1 MRRLASTYGSM
12 PVKLYVGGRL
22 LQFISHGEPV
32 AALHRHAR
40 KLTNVLIPV
49 KFMADT
55 GLSKEDQLRGEIDEL
70 SGMLP
75 QPNPGWEHLPDHKRW
90 NLREHAVYGAHLS
103 SSAHESILGTRFAE
117 RFTRDLLS
125 WAAEHGEGWIDVPDL
140 TKFLREKLFIA
151 ATSALYGDELLG
163 SIAPDLPKDYW
174 EWLDQMPRLFRR
186 LPRWMIPGAYAARER
201 TLASLMKWDEAK
213 RRGGAPSKGQLEWDP
228 LHGSTLTQARTM
240 MFDEFGISREG
251 SALFHS
257 AMLFALTPNATYATI
272 WALIHILRDGP
283 NLISR
288 VLAESAPCFQ
298 QPNSLSIR
306 DTTELSRLPLLS
318 SIFIETLRL
327 RAASPVGRTPID
339 DTFYL
344 SSPSPPLNMKWKLD
358 KDVHIISSSWL
369 GGHDASFWNEGPILA
384 ASNKPAHPA
393 DTFWAE
399 RFLEYPDDPSSGPV
413 KKKNVVHSASP
424 ANMKEK
430 TPSDDKK
437 AKLVT
442 QGTSSHWFP
451 FGGGLNTCPGRHFA
465 KKEVIVGVA
474 VLLRAF
480 EFSDLENE
488 GVDVNMGHFP
498 FGTLPTKG
506 AVSVRMRMRRDLKAE
521 L

>member
-1 MRRLASTYGSM
+1 MFTSLASQYIFLSAQVHKHPYLVITLLLLALPLLLTYALSTYLFHRAISTAKTNAAANNGLASPTPALPYWIPFLGHTISLVFETSRFMRRLASTYGNM
-12 PVKLYVGGRL
+12 PVKLY
-22 LQFISHGEPV
+22 
-32 AALHRHAR
+32 
-40 KLTNVLIPV
+40 
-49 KFMADT
+49 FMADT
-55 GLSKEDQLRGEIDEL
+55 GLSREDQLRGEIDEL
-70 SGMLP
+70 SGVLP

-103 SSAHESILGTRFAE
+103 SSAQESILGARLAE
-117 RFTRDLLS
+117 GFTRDLLS

-140 TKFLREKLFIA
+140 TKFLRENLFIA
-151 ATSALYGDELLG
+151 ATSALYEDELLG

-174 EWLDQMPRLFRR
+174 DWLDQMPRLFRR

-201 TLASLMKWDEAK
+201 TLDSLMKWDEAK

-228 LHGSTLTQARTM
+228 LHGSTLTQARTV
-240 MFDEFGISREG
+240 MFDEFGIGREG

-272 WALIHILRDGP
+272 WALLHILREGP

-288 VLAESAPCFQ
+288 VLAESAPYFQ
-298 QPNSLSIR
+298 EPNSLSIR

-318 SIFIETLRL
+318 SIFMETLRL

-344 SSPSPPLNMKWKLD
+344 SSPSPPLNIKWKLD

-384 ASNKPAHPA
+384 ASDKPAHPV

-399 RFLEYPDDPSSGPV
+399 RFLEYPDDPFSGPV
-413 KKKNVVHSASP
+413 KKKNVVHTASL

-430 TPSDDKK
+430 TSSGDKK

-451 FGGGLNTCPGRHFA
+451 LAGG
-465 KKEVIVGVA
+465 
-474 VLLRAF
+474 
-480 EFSDLENE
+480 
-488 GVDVNMGHFP
+488 
-498 FGTLPTKG
+498 
-506 AVSVRMRMRRDLKAE
+506 
-521 L
+521 